1 LRGLRKV
8 DVLVNPPLTLYFF
21 TDWQSVT
28 KKPGFP
34 LNDKMSFLRFGK
46 CRQAYFFLK
55 GLRHYWQRKSLPTHF
70 FAYLDLLHYYINY
83 VLLFIYHKIVV
94 YQFLRFSA
102 MRRMRF
108 PYRSHIT
115 IRERYG
121 SHIGVLLE
129 KFRDLFG
136 NNLYSIYRWLAEY

>member
-1 LRGLRKV
+1 VYEARTHGSVRGMMLDLIIQHHPTR
-8 DVLVNPPLTLYFF
+8 
-21 TDWQSVT
+21 
-28 KKPGFP
+28 
-34 LNDKMSFLRFGK
+34 
-46 CRQAYFFLK
+46 FLK